1 LAAGLAWAAAV
12 SSQPAPFERLPVEQ
26 FDMLPPSARVS
37 GPPGRM
43 TVAERA
49 CRSVSRDQVRRR
61 LVDLAVQEWAYFG
74 FAIADETQPEADDDG
89 DRRRARDA
97 RRRSRLS
104 PPELARLAD
113 SIAGYWAV
121 TPEGGW
127 ILERQNQ
134 IWSRSLGTVADWRDP
149 WSAAFISW
157 LMCEGGLDEDAE
169 FERAIA
175 HYIYIDQ
182 AILAREDE
190 SLPSAFIA
198 HEVGEIAVEPG
209 DLLCRARRGAYRTLA
224 ERRRDLGQGARSHCD
239 LVVELDPASGR
250 ILTIGGNVRDSV
262 RLKLLAAE
270 PMPGSAR
277 AGVYASIGR
286 GGRAVFAHLKL
297 RADSIGADALETTP
311 TFRAL
316 QERGYAEWL
325 EVWVRESGR
334 PGCCSLQ
341 TTSAAPG
348 TESRAQPSG

>member
-1 LAAGLAWAAAV
+1 
-12 SSQPAPFERLPVEQ
+12 
-26 FDMLPPSARVS
+26 
-37 GPPGRM
+37 
-43 TVAERA
+43 
-49 CRSVSRDQVRRR
+49 
-61 LVDLAVQEWAYFG
+61 VQEWAYFG
-74 FAIADETQPEADDDG
+74 FAIADETQPEADGANGGRRDRDG
-89 DRRRARDA
+89 

-104 PPELARLAD
+104 TQELARLAD

-134 IWSRSLGTVADWRDP
+134 IWSRSLGTVSDWRDP

-157 LMCEGGLDEDAE
+157 LMCEGGLDDKAE

-175 HYIYIDQ
+175 HYRYIDQ

-190 SLPSAFIA
+190 SLPSAFVA
-198 HEVGEIAVEPG
+198 HEVGEVAVEPG

-224 ERRRDLGQGARSHCD
+224 ERRRDLGVGARGHCD
-239 LVVELDPASGR
+239 LVVKLDPANQR
-250 ILTIGGNVRDSV
+250 ILSIGGNVRDSV

-270 PMPGSAR
+270 PAPGGE
-277 AGVYASIGR
+277 AGIYASIGL
-286 GGRAVFAHLKL
+286 GARAVFAHLKL

-348 TESRAQPSG
+348 TESGAQPSG